1 MAKVVCERR
10 DCKHWVEGECSKEE
24 IEVKE
29 RTISPDEELA
39 VCSSY
44 EIVAGVC

>member
-1 MAKVVCERR
+1 
-10 DCKHWVEGECSKEE
+10 VEGECSKEE